1 MSILFYFMLIIVEIT
16 QSIEHQQTVTTTQ
29 QLWEKK
35 KGRSLPVTKRKQY
48 PVLIINKY
56 RKSRVVASKSK
67 VDKELCSLVDY
78 YNEQLRLLNKHKT
91 PRISQDIITSS
102 KPKNRTS
109 VKYRKNFN
117 LMPDGVH
124 PSRTLAKL
132 WLYRLIELSLEV
144 SEQCLEN

>member
-1 MSILFYFMLIIVEIT
+1 VKRNPIG
-16 QSIEHQQTVTTTQ
+16 QG
-29 QLWEKK
+29 
-35 KGRSLPVTKRKQY
+35 KGRKY
-48 PVLIINKY
+48 PQLVINKIKG
-56 RKSRVVASKSK
+56 RREIQLATQK
-67 VDKELCSLVDY
+67 DKELCQQVDY
-78 YNEQLRLLNKHKT
+78 YNEHLSMINSTKT